1 MKKLFTLALAL
12 MGFIGAANAATVADI
27 APLKHSY
34 VLVCEDLGARPGKGN
49 LFGDN
54 HFLDVTGGSTATNKG
69 SVDLSVADGVLVT
82 EEIAA
87 KYGEY
92 GKHLNFLRLKKT
104 QDVIAM
110 SVTAKSKVIIFY
122 QDNNKD
128 DRYPVFAKDAGLSDR
143 FADGVRSER
152 SSGEEGM
159 PAVNLRRIEWTATD
173 DGVVYVGDNNGDMFM
188 SYIIIEANEAPGT
201 PTVKVGEQKFEDGLW
216 FREVSVKAN
225 DYKMEGSDEGIPTI
239 VTYTTDGSTPTATSP
254 VYSEP
259 IKCFKDMTVKFQ
271 AYQDWGVGAD
281 EGFICD
287 GADNEAN
294 VNFLFDAPSIA
305 AEGGN
310 VTITSPYEGAINI
323 YSLNGEEGIEGSS
336 FTLSE
341 SATVSAYSKI
351 VNGTYATFT
360 TKSTTKDVY
369 VLNPI
374 KEKKTINISGS
385 AVVDEEATAASTDG
399 STIYKIEDP
408 AITADKMDFFVKNLT
423 VAALANA
430 DAVKSQYQV
439 PAGQEA
445 YIQMSNTNIT
455 FMVAEGDSV
464 NVKVI
469 CSKNSCKNI
478 DAADA
483 EDGSAVTDRMCY
495 VNVSGTNYGG
505 EDLKLNPDGNVI
517 EFGLTGGNTYTFQKY
532 SGTGNILISSIEI
545 APAAAA
551 PALADGTYFLQNVAA
566 QKFFAAGHS
575 WGTQAIV
582 NNEGLDIIVAA
593 TPEGKY
599 QLDAQIRRDDTNH
612 FVGSNLFV
620 DSPAYD
626 WTISKVAD
634 DIITLA
640 NDTAFVAVDEND
652 NLVLVKEATEAAQW
666 KIVTYEDRILALEGA
681 TEATP
686 ANATFAIKDANFGR
700 CDSRVSFWTMEASN
714 QNLSGGNN
722 ENNCAESWH
731 STFSLTQTIEGLPN
745 GVYELTAQGFYRQ
758 DGEDT
763 ENLPYFFINDKKATF
778 PAMTGTENSM
788 SDASVS
794 FTSGLYTIEP
804 IKVVVTD
811 GTITVGAKNE
821 ANLTIWCIWDNFQL
835 TYYGPAEEPVEGN
848 EVDITSKF
856 NYTWN
861 ASESF
866 VNNADG
872 SITFNAVQWGGLA
885 AWLKDGDN
893 PADWSDYSKL
903 VFEYAEPTTVSTQIL
918 VSGTEAKAWGDA
930 GITSLECSFEG
941 LDMTTVEQVALQAAD
956 ATTITIKRVYLVK
969 KGGDEPV
976 PADPDNLVKNW
987 DCSGDDASSFWVHE
1001 WRTMDTQTD
1010 GPANLVDGTAMV
1022 YVRSFAQAEAAG
1034 NATLIDTKNPVA
1046 ADNFAD
1052 WDSQFFITWDEA
1064 KATAAGDKLQL
1075 KMKVKADKA
1084 QTIAS
1089 QLHKAPGAYVHWY
1102 GVGDIN
1108 VTTDWT
1114 EFVSAE
1120 VDVVSGDPGWG
1131 KTAEGCWTI
1140 AFNLAKGEEN
1150 TIYFDDMVV
1159 YVIKPTGITEM
1170 YRINPEDGVRYNLAG
1185 KRVDDSYKGIVIMN
1199 GKKMLQK

>member
-1 MKKLFTLALAL
+1 

-374 KEKKTINISGS
+374 KAKKTINISGS

-1034 NATLIDTKNPVA
+1034 NATLLDTKNPVA